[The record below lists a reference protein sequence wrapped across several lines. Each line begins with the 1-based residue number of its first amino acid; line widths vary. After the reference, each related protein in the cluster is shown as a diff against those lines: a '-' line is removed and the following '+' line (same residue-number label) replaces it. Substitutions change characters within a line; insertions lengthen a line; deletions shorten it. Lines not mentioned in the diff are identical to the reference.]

1 MEILIIILIVALLVQ
16 TCTFIY
22 ANFIDVSVKRST
34 ASLQDMLATAQN
46 SYLTDRER
54 LQKCIDNRDKQI
66 HEWITK
72 YNEVI
77 NRLNALGAEYDRLR
91 KLVPEEE
98 AKSLPYIPNID
109 QIKSVLAAANVM
121 GDMNEKTDSEN
132 LTALWIQLKELHDR
146 YKLDV

>member
-16 TCTFIY
+16 TCAFIY
-22 ANFIDVSVKRST
+22 ANFIDVSRGRST

-54 LQKCIDNRDKQI
+54 LQKCIDNRDNQI
-66 HEWITK
+66 HEWIKK
-72 YNEVI
+72 YNEVV

-98 AKSLPYIPNID
+98 AKSLPYIPNTD

-132 LTALWIQLKELHDR
+132 LIDLWVQLKELHDR